1 MSTEVPRDVAE
12 VVEISNLLLT
22 LASGGSQDAPLPVDP
37 APFSRGGGDSSPP
50 WEGTD
55 GQGSALPHL
64 WAHLPGRCPSVFA
77 SSLES
82 LFEIDSVLPRN

>member
-1 MSTEVPRDVAE
+1 MGTEVPRDVAG

-22 LASGGSQDAPLPVDP
+22 LASGGPRMPLYLWTQPL
-37 APFSRGGGDSSPP
+37 SPEEEETLLHP
-50 WEGTD
+50 GRA
-55 GQGSALPHL
+55 QMAKVSALPHL